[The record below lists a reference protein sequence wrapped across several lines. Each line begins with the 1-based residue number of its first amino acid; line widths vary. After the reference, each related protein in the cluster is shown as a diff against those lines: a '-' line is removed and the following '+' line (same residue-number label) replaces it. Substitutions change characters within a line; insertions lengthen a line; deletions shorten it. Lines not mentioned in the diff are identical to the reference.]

1 MLIKKRKWITKMW
14 DNKVKIH
21 ARKRSPNTS
30 ITTINVNA
38 VNSLKIRVTQ
48 PPLPFSKKKTKS
60 NYSAPAIRTGF
71 RDYILHLLKSFVCIF
86 SS

>member
-1 MLIKKRKWITKMW
+1 MLNKKRKWITKMW

-38 VNSLKIRVTQ
+38 VNSLRIRVTQ
-48 PPLPFSKKKTKS
+48 PPFFSQRKKQKVIIV
-60 NYSAPAIRTGF
+60 P
-71 RDYILHLLKSFVCIF
+71 LLLEQVFEIIFCIY
-86 SS
+86 

>member
-48 PPLPFSKKKTKS
+48 PPFFSQRKKQKVIIV
-60 NYSAPAIRTGF
+60 P
-71 RDYILHLLKSFVCIF
+71 LLLEQVFEIIFCIY
-86 SS
+86 